1 MSLRLLF
8 PLWTEWCS
16 EFVVGP
22 SSSRVVPVSGAS
34 DPSAAFDFTSGKRIE
49 QKLLEYSQERKYF
62 KQGKIEQF
70 QQILEEGSSPEIDEY
85 YADIKYKRIA
95 ILNAL
100 GAYYTHL
107 GKVLLPFFCLLPQA
121 LPVTEQTLRAYSCV
135 TDDLSG
141 YAEARNKGVQRQTTI
156 NQIETHDK
164 RVDMLPGLKVY
175 RVQLTNKVPDTKYEN
190 RPTRSIDTE
199 CTTNQLDKQILN
211 ATTDQLGQQIRN
223 ATTDQLGQQILNATT
238 DQLGQQIR
246 M

>member
-34 DPSAAFDFTSGKRIE
+34 FRLIHPLQSRKCDPSAAFDFTSGKRIE

-107 GKVLLPFFCLLPQA
+107 GKVDPNQ
-121 LPVTEQTLRAYSCV
+121 
-135 TDDLSG
+135 
-141 YAEARNKGVQRQTTI
+141 NKNFTSAIQ
-156 NQIETHDK
+156 
-164 RVDMLPGLKVY
+164 
-175 RVQLTNKVPDTKYEN
+175 
-190 RPTRSIDTE
+190 
-199 CTTNQLDKQILN
+199 
-211 ATTDQLGQQIRN
+211 
-223 ATTDQLGQQILNATT
+223 
-238 DQLGQQIR
+238 
-246 M
+246 